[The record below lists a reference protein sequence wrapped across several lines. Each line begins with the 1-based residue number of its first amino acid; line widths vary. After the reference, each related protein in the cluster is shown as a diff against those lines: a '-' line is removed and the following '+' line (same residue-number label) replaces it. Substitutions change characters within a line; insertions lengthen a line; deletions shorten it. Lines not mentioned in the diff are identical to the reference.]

1 MSANTTAQVMIES
14 MVQIAREEFE
24 TGNYAKAIDTAT
36 NLIQAIETNDEQTRN
51 TFGQALVPMYCLRA
65 QSSLVLGEQN
75 QDPGLAKKARKDVA
89 RALDAS
95 MTYYDGL
102 DAELQENIRKTIDS
116 KETVRLAGL
125 AAILQ
130 ADVSARANNAHPT
143 QQKTHSQHDVE
154 ISPKNST
161 HTNDAR
167 PAQKASRATTG
178 GAGFLAHASLF
189 LLGAALWSI
198 AGAIFYASTRS
209 DSPSEITMVLT
220 LIPLILVFALAMKG
234 WDWYSQ
240 YKIGTAGHFIKFFV
254 MMMLMITVIGFLPMF
269 YWSGRGA
276 ARLVSR

>member
-24 TGNYAKAIDTAT
+24 TGNYVKAIDTAT

-75 QDPGLAKKARKDVA
+75 QDPSLNKKAGQDVA

-102 DAELQENIRKTIDS
+102 DAEHQAGLRENIRKTINPA
-116 KETVRLAGL
+116 KEVRQASL

-130 ADVSARANNAHPT
+130 ADVSARANNAHSPAR
-143 QQKTHSQHDVE
+143 QKTNSQHGTE
-154 ISPKNST
+154 TSS
-161 HTNDAR
+161 
-167 PAQKASRATTG
+167 KASTRADTAHATTR

-198 AGAIFYASTRS
+198 AGGIFYASTRS
-209 DSPSEITMVLT
+209 DSPSEIMIVLT

-240 YKIGTAGHFIKFFV
+240 YKIGTVGHFIKFFV
-254 MMMLMITVIGFLPMF
+254 MMLLMITVIGFLPIF

-276 ARLVSR
+276 ARLVGG

>member
-14 MVQIAREEFE
+14 MVQIAQEEFE

-36 NLIQAIETNDEQTRN
+36 NLIQAIETNDAQTRN

-65 QSSLVLGEQN
+65 QGSLVLGEQN
-75 QDPGLAKKARKDVA
+75 HDPSLAEKARDDVD
-89 RALDAS
+89 RAIEAS
-95 MTYYDGL
+95 TTYYDGL
-102 DAELQENIRKTIDS
+102 SAERQTKLQENIHKTIDPVEKARQAS
-116 KETVRLAGL
+116 LAS
-125 AAILQ
+125 ILQ
-130 ADVSARANNAHPT
+130 ADVSARGNNAQPT
-143 QQKTHSQHDVE
+143 
-154 ISPKNST
+154 P
-161 HTNDAR
+161 
-167 PAQKASRATTG
+167 KASRATKV

-209 DSPSEITMVLT
+209 DSPSEIVMVLT

-240 YKIGTAGHFIKFFV
+240 YKIGTVGHFIKFFV
-254 MMMLMITVIGFLPMF
+254 MMLLMITVIGFLPMF

-276 ARLVSR
+276 ARLVSGRTQPSL